1 MTAAIDILSWLFLL
15 MGSFFAVMGG
25 VGLIRM
31 PEFFSRMHGAGITDT
46 LGASLIIVGLIIQSL
61 HDGPNLVAVKLV
73 LILFFSLVASP
84 SSCHALARSA
94 IVHGLKPVLD
104 VEPKDGVEIK
114 P

>member
-1 MTAAIDILSWLFLL
+1 MTLAIDIISWLFVLF
-15 MGSFFAVMGG
+15 GSFFAVMGG
-25 VGLIRM
+25 IGIIRM

-46 LGASLIIVGLIIQSL
+46 MGAGLIILGLMIYTLHSGPSL
-61 HDGPNLVAVKLV
+61 ISFKLL

-94 IVHGLKPVLD
+94 LVHGLEPVLD
-104 VEPKDGVEIK
+104 VKPKDGVDVN